1 MQDANNLGT
10 TKSGMQPNVAG
21 MLCYTPIFFVGLI
34 AALFFFF
41 TEKDNKFVRFHAIQS
56 LCVMVVGIV
65 VLTPLYMIVMP
76 VGLIIGLGFL
86 ALAIWCMYQA
96 YQGNEWR
103 IPVVGDFAAQNLG

>member
-34 AALFFFF
+34 ASLYFFV
-41 TEKDNKFVRFHAIQS
+41 TEKENKFVRFHAVQS

-65 VLTPLYMIVMP
+65 LLTPLYFLVMP
-76 VGLIIGLGFL
+76 AGVILGLGFF
-86 ALAIWCMYQA
+86 ALAVWCMYQA

-103 IPVVGDFAAQNLG
+103 IPVIGDFAAQNLG